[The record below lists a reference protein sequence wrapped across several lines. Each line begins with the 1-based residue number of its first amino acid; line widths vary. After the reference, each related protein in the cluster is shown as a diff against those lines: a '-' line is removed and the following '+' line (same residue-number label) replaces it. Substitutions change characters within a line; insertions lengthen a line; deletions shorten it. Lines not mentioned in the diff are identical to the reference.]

1 MQLKRKL
8 GLLQKVAFELRYRR
22 GYSYL
27 DKCGRTIDALMTQ
40 QNEWVL
46 KDDSVSPQN
55 APLLSLRNQA
65 ALNFSSKKLDL
76 GLEMRPGGDP
86 LTTEDVSLFQEEPK
100 VLEFKGFI
108 ESALETFTSKLTQ
121 ATQ

>member
-27 DKCGRTIDALMTQ
+27 DKCGRTVDALMTQ
-40 QNEWVL
+40 QSEWVL
-46 KDDSVSPQN
+46 KEESVSPQN

-65 ALNFSSKKLDL
+65 VLNFSSKKLDL
-76 GLEMRPGGDP
+76 GLEMRPGGAP
-86 LTTEDVSLFQEEPK
+86 LTSEE
-100 VLEFKGFI
+100 VTAFAEQVEAGGTLII
-108 ESALETFTSKLTQ
+108 EELGL
-121 ATQ
+121 